1 MTSLEFIA
9 TDRPGQDD
17 DSSARMAAQLV
28 GSYLGIRLVIGIV
41 GLLLPWAL
49 IVIDWQFMTEG
60 RQIRGSMSAYY
71 HSPARDLFVGGL
83 VAIGGFLLL
92 YMTGRWRT
100 WEFSLSSVAGLAVW
114 TVAFFPT
121 GRAGS
126 EGTER
131 SCTDFPGPPPC
142 TAIQHKY
149 GEGDVAL
156 VHAVG
161 AGVFVVLLAGLCL
174 VFALREFGHGRG
186 ARRLMGEERDAAAV
200 WGRLRSEPVGW
211 TRFLLRE
218 APRVPFYLGCGVLI
232 LLGGWWATWG
242 GIPLP
247 FRGYSL
253 QRVYV
258 GEVVAFTAFGISWLA
273 ASWDLVGQLGRRA
286 TLNGP
291 AATANAP
298 VDVTTPPA

>member
-1 MTSLEFIA
+1 MASLELTA
-9 TDRPGQDD
+9 TDRPVQDD

-28 GSYLGIRLVIGIV
+28 ESYLGIRLVIGIV

-100 WEFSLSSVAGLAVW
+100 WEFGLSSVAGLAVW

-126 EGTER
+126 ERTEG

-142 TAIQHKY
+142 TAIQLKY

-200 WGRLRSEPVGW
+200 WGRLRSEPRGLP
-211 TRFLLRE
+211 RFLLRE
-218 APRVPFYLGCGVLI
+218 APRVPFYLGCGVVI
-232 LLGGWWATWG
+232 LFGGWWATWG
-242 GIPLP
+242 GVPLP

-286 TLNGP
+286 SRSSP
-291 AATANAP
+291 AETAAAP